1 MSHELLGNDTLL
13 LNLLQRAGVPAR
25 RALELQNLMTY
36 CGFRTFA
43 VIGEGDEPQTV
54 EKNNLSTE
62 FESMTAATA
71 ELCILLCGVSETET
85 LRVVHEA
92 SDRGATVAIVAP
104 YADKERERMCRAI
117 VAAHGSTTVDNRGY
131 LLVFNN
137 KCLTKQHYKI

>member
-1 MSHELLGNDTLL
+1 ML

-36 CGFRTFA
+36 CGFRTFTISGG
-43 VIGEGDEPQTV
+43 VGEFQTV
-54 EKNNLSTE
+54 GAETLSTVCGI
-62 FESMTAATA
+62 STDATA

-92 SDRGATVAIVAP
+92 SDRGATVAIIAP
-104 YADKERERMCRAI
+104 YADNERERMCRTI
-117 VAAHGSTTVDNRGY
+117 VAAHRSTTVDNRGY
-131 LLVFNN
+131 LLIFNN